1 MTAAVKIEVNDP
13 FAAVRALNR
22 LRTAGF
28 ALSLDAGRLLIKPIS
43 RLTDVQRAYLHTH
56 KPALL
61 ALLMDAA
68 ELHAALKQA
77 GTDGLAWREG
87 TPAEWS
93 DTRLLAAG
101 EVLYSDGRM
110 VNRQGRRYATQDA
123 PLSLMKPDMTG
134 QPDISVDIPSDPA
147 PDISDNPAASPD
159 KTPDI
164 APGSIEARIAELIEE
179 GWAPWNAKA
188 KARSEAEWRNRE
200 VRP

>member
-1 MTAAVKIEVNDP
+1 M
-13 FAAVRALNR
+13 AAVRALNQMR
-22 LRTAGF
+22 RAGF
-28 ALSLDAGRLLIKPIS
+28 VLRLDGSDLAISPFS
-43 RLTDVQRAYLHTH
+43 RLTEQQRAYLLAH
-56 KPALL
+56 KAALAQLL
-61 ALLMDAA
+61 ADAETVYKA
-68 ELHAALKQA
+68 LQGAAGA
-77 GTDGLAWREG
+77 GLDWHEA
-87 TPAEWS
+87 TPADWP